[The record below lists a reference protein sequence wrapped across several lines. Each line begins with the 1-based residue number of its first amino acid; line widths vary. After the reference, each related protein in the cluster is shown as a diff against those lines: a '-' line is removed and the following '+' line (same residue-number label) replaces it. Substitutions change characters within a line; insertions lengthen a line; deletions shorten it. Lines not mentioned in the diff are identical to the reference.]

1 MTVPQAVL
9 DRLKDAVGAKG
20 FSTDQ
25 NDIAP
30 YLEEWR
36 SKYAGHTPLLLKPAT
51 AAEVSAILRIAHETG
66 TPVVTQG
73 GNTGLVGGQIP
84 HGEILLSTRRL
95 IQMAPVDESGMTVTV
110 EAGVT
115 LAQVQAAADDR
126 NLLFPLSLASEGSC
140 TIGGNIATNAGGT
153 QCCAMA

>member
-36 SKYAGHTPLLLKPAT
+36 SK
-51 AAEVSAILRIAHETG
+51 
-66 TPVVTQG
+66 
-73 GNTGLVGGQIP
+73 
-84 HGEILLSTRRL
+84 
-95 IQMAPVDESGMTVTV
+95 
-110 EAGVT
+110 
-115 LAQVQAAADDR
+115 
-126 NLLFPLSLASEGSC
+126 
-140 TIGGNIATNAGGT
+140 
-153 QCCAMA
+153 